1 MTRTGERSVNER
13 RSLSRARILEAALHL
28 ADAEGLDAVTMRRLA
43 GDLGVA
49 PMALYTHFRSKEE
62 LLGGLLDLLAGEVQI
77 PDARASDW
85 QGELANLARSMRRQ
99 LLAHPAFV
107 PLVATKDPMTPNTLR
122 VFEAV
127 LRLLRD
133 RGFEGEA
140 LTHAFYPV
148 FVYTVGFVAQEVARF
163 SGGESE
169 PDQISEVERQ
179 MRVQLESL
187 PIKEFP
193 TIVELAPHL
202 ARCAQEE
209 YFDYGLD
216 CLLSGIAERMARGSR
231 SGPARGDGRAPGNGR
246 SRGQQARS
254 TSR

>member
-1 MTRTGERSVNER
+1 MRTGERSVHER
-13 RSLSRARILEAALHL
+13 RSLSRARILEAALRL
-28 ADAEGLDAVTMRRLA
+28 ADDEGLDALTMRRLA

-49 PMALYTHFRSKEE
+49 PMALYTHFRHKDE
-62 LLGGLLDLLAGEVQI
+62 LLGGLLDLLAGQVQI
-77 PDARASDW
+77 PDPGAADW
-85 QGELANLARSMRRQ
+85 QGELAGLARSIRRQ

-107 PLVATKDPMTPNTLR
+107 PLVANKDPMTPNTLR
-122 VFEAV
+122 TFEAV

-163 SGGESE
+163 PGGEPD
-169 PDQISEVERQ
+169 PDQIVEIERQ

-216 CLLSGIAERMARGSR
+216 CLMRGIAERMERGR
-231 SGPARGDGRAPGNGR
+231 QAGKPRGNGR
-246 SRGQQARS
+246 ARRHHARS

>member
-1 MTRTGERSVNER
+1 VNER

-49 PMALYTHFRSKEE
+49 PMALYTHFRHKEE
-62 LLGGLLDLLAGEVQI
+62 LLGGLVDLLAGQVRI
-77 PDARASDW
+77 PDAGAPDW

-122 VFEAV
+122 IFEAV

-163 SGGESE
+163 PEGEPQ
-169 PDQISEVERQ
+169 PDQIAELERQ

-187 PIKEFP
+187 PIGEFP

-202 ARCAQEE
+202 ARCAEEE
-209 YFDYGLD
+209 YFEYGLE
-216 CLLSGIAERMARGSR
+216 CLLRGIAERVKRGRLSRTAR
-231 SGPARGDGRAPGNGR
+231 GNGR
-246 SRGQQARS
+246 GRRQQARS
-254 TSR
+254 NRR